1 MIDIYWTER
10 ATRALP
16 EGGDSDAITIDLLQ
30 LDIIEQDDYTVAA
43 MVSAHAVET
52 GTPTTDHIQPLQDRV
67 TFTANVSGRQSS
79 TRLVE
84 GTHAGSFDA
93 PGGKVSGAGIIVPE
107 NTDRIGDV
115 HATLRRLC
123 RSAIAIDVD
132 GLRRPIE
139 AWAIESVSS
148 PRTVE
153 TSGLLVVDVV
163 LVEVRY
169 AELEET
175 EAPSPRVER
184 GRRARS
190 TGRQQPNTADTD
202 EPVSTDPE
210 QRTSA
215 SVALLDAITGA
226 GR

>member
-139 AWAIESVSS
+139 AWAIE
-148 PRTVE
+148 
-153 TSGLLVVDVV
+153 
-163 LVEVRY
+163 Y